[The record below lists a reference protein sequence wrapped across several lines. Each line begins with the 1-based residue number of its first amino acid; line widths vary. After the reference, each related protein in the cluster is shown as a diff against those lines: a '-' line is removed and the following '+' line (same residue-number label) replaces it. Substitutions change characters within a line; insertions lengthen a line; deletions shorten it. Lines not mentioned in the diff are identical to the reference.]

1 LVHPFQEIFETI
13 EVALPESGH
22 LARPIGQR
30 RQRARLRAVMCL
42 TAILAIAY
50 QPGLFQD
57 AQMLRY
63 GWLRDFG
70 PDRQGSDRLLSF
82 AA

>member
-1 LVHPFQEIFETI
+1 
-13 EVALPESGH
+13 
-22 LARPIGQR
+22 
-30 RQRARLRAVMCL
+30 MCL